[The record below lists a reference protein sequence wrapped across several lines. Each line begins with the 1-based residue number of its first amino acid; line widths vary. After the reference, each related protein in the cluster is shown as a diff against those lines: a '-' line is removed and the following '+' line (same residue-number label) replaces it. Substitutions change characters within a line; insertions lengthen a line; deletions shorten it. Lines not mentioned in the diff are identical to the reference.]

1 MLHLSFAPPRNER
14 RRRHS
19 DGARLARLAS
29 GVAAALFVALA
40 LLLTLACAGDGA
52 NGGDA
57 PTVGSQPSPEDGSDT
72 SGRAASQS
80 LEQYFEELRGA
91 FGRFQEAVI
100 SSAQPDDAAVL
111 TDPEGFLEFIQ
122 GTLVGLEDAVSVFVN
137 EVEALAPPSEVVD
150 AHEAF
155 LVTLRSDHDAIIEL
169 AAEVQEAGSV
179 EEVTAALQA
188 RSYTLA
194 QSREPC
200 RRLQE
205 IALEHDIDVELPC
218 EA

>member
-1 MLHLSFAPPRNER
+1 M
-14 RRRHS
+14 
-19 DGARLARLAS
+19 
-29 GVAAALFVALA
+29 ALFIALA

-52 NGGDA
+52 NGGD
-57 PTVGSQPSPEDGSDT
+57 T

-80 LEQYFEELRGA
+80 LEQYFEELSGA

-100 SSAQPDDAAVL
+100 RSAQPDDAGAL

-122 GTLVGLEDAVSVFVN
+122 GTLIDLEDAVSVFVS
-137 EVEALAPPSEVVD
+137 EVEALALPSEVAD

-155 LVTLRSDHDAIIEL
+155 LVALRSDHDAIVEL

-179 EEVTAALQA
+179 EEVTAALEA
-188 RSYTLA
+188 RSSTLA
-194 QSREPC
+194 KSREPC

-205 IALEHDIDVELPC
+205 TGLEHDIDVELPC
-218 EA
+218 EQ